1 MPSCS
6 AASRRCRGS
15 ATAPTYFGEY
25 GTYSGITAPAQ
36 VGTDWYALNEA
47 PLTTVGAGTN
57 GTENTLMCFSL
68 ATFSACPDQ
77 PFTVPLGGITLTGFE
92 YSSPIAAIGTQVVIP
107 APGTLDSNPVT
118 ELGCF
123 DTVTN
128 STCAGTWPLQ
138 VAGSAGA
145 PFPFLNGA
153 GTPIGL
159 CIPISGDPCY
169 SLTGSVIS
177 TPAHMPT
184 AIGAN
189 DVLNGPAVVDASLDR
204 IYVPNW
210 DTNSVD
216 CFDFT
221 TDQTCTNFP
230 KPFTNLYDLYTVNT
244 DPYRTNCLWVNS
256 DHGSGQIQD
265 FNAISGTTCAPGPI
279 RVSASAAVAT
289 TNPTCTPQSYVSIQ
303 VTSPAHSTYTSGEIQ
318 FANAEGTVQPIAP
331 VALNSFGIANL
342 QDTNFASDPEPQFV
356 ITLNG
361 LTSSPATVAIK
372 LSWKATYTT
381 ACYSDGQT
389 VSSTPGYWLGDQNA
403 TVFNYG
409 NASFYGPFAPIN
421 PTHPVVGIASLGN
434 RSGYWEVASDG
445 GIFAFGYAGFYGSM
459 GGSHL
464 NEPIVGMAPTPTG
477 DGYWE
482 VASDGGIFSF
492 GDAKFYGSAGNL
504 HLNKPIVGMAPT
516 PDGGGYWLVAS
527 DGGVFSYGDATFY
540 GSTGNLTLNKP
551 IVGMAADP
559 SGGGYWMVASDGGI
573 FAYGNA
579 NFYGSTGSIKL
590 NKPIVGMASTYDGDG
605 YWMVASDG
613 GIFAYGDAGF
623 AGSAGSIPLSQP
635 IVGMTS

>member
-1 MPSCS
+1 MHSRTPSTRTTRFRALIATGIVVVS
-6 AASRRCRGS
+6 ALGAGGIASVTASPAGAASTVTYQTSITQPGPLAGTFSQTTAGDGWAVALTSTQVFNVSHHQSTLIIACHNQDNAS
-15 ATAPTYFGEY
+15 QCWPTATKTVTDGTTNFATSPGAGLYLDQSTGKLYTFVTDLTTSTAGVVCIDTTQPATATGAQLFCGFTPLSGVGDAPTYFGEY

-123 DTVTN
+123 NTVTN

-372 LSWKATYTT
+372 LSWKATY
-381 ACYSDGQT
+381 AHRLL
-389 VSSTPGYWLGDQNA
+389 LG
-403 TVFNYG
+403 
-409 NASFYGPFAPIN
+409 
-421 PTHPVVGIASLGN
+421 
-434 RSGYWEVASDG
+434 R
-445 GIFAFGYAGFYGSM
+445 
-459 GGSHL
+459 
-464 NEPIVGMAPTPTG
+464 
-477 DGYWE
+477 
-482 VASDGGIFSF
+482 
-492 GDAKFYGSAGNL
+492 
-504 HLNKPIVGMAPT
+504 
-516 PDGGGYWLVAS
+516 
-527 DGGVFSYGDATFY
+527 
-540 GSTGNLTLNKP
+540 
-551 IVGMAADP
+551 ADR
-559 SGGGYWMVASDGGI
+559 VEHARLL
-573 FAYGNA
+573 AR
-579 NFYGSTGSIKL
+579 
-590 NKPIVGMASTYDGDG
+590 
-605 YWMVASDG
+605 
-613 GIFAYGDAGF
+613 
-623 AGSAGSIPLSQP
+623 
-635 IVGMTS
+635 